1 MIEEANGIR
10 PCASSP
16 PPPPP
21 HILRNSLFQEAAFAG
36 VRIILF
42 QFTCK
47 VYPIIFLH
55 IHIEFFF

>member
-10 PCASSP
+10 PCASS
-16 PPPPP
+16 PPPP

-42 QFTCK
+42 QLTCK
-47 VYPIIFLH
+47 VYSIIFYIYILSS
-55 IHIEFFF
+55 F